1 VFRLLIPIVI
11 ISCSVIAT
19 AINLSLTQQLI
30 LAPSR
35 NARYALLKD
44 EDFLFDFG
52 KGPSSEL
59 STGGYLAEATSETF
73 PALFGQG
80 VGMAVGILGP
90 CGFNT
95 PHTHVGG
102 SEFFIALN
110 GTIHSYLALEPPPI
124 NSGATPRVI
133 NHTINALQA
142 TIFPQGSTHMQ
153 INPSCEIRAFVA
165 SFGTDDFGR
174 TQQFETLF
182 SIPDDVLQDSLGNT
196 LSPSQID
203 NIRQKIPSPVMKS
216 INQCRVVCGMPP
228 HPEH

>member
-1 VFRLLIPIVI
+1 MFRQLIPIAI
-11 ISCSVIAT
+11 ISCSGIAA
-19 AINLSLTQQLI
+19 AINLSLTQQLM

-44 EDFLFDFG
+44 ENFLFDFG

-59 STGGYLAEATSETF
+59 VTGGYLAEATSETF
-73 PALFGQG
+73 PALVGQN

-102 SEFFIALN
+102 TEFFIALN
-110 GTIHSYLALEPPPI
+110 GTIHSYLALEPPAI
-124 NSGATPRVI
+124 SSGATPRVI
-133 NHTINALQA
+133 NLTINALQA

-153 INPSCEIRAFVA
+153 FNPSCETRAFIA
-165 SFGTDDFGR
+165 AFGTDDFGR
-174 TQQFETLF
+174 TQQLRALF
-182 SIPDDVLQDSLGNT
+182 SIPDDVLQDSLGDT

-203 NIRQKIPSPVMKS
+203 NVRQKIPSPVMKS
-216 INQCRVVCGMPP
+216 INQCRVECGMSP
-228 HPEH
+228 HSEH